1 MSKWKELIP
10 GKPGVYVLDSEK
22 RTNFRVSNKEMR
34 AFIEKYCVDDNFKK
48 ELLEIYK
55 EK

>member
-10 GKPGVYVLDSEK
+10 GKPGVYVLDSE
-22 RTNFRVSNKEMR
+22 RRSSFRVSNKEMR
-34 AFIEKYCVDDNFKK
+34 AFIEKYFTDSEFKE
-48 ELLEIYK
+48 ELLKIYK